1 MMQMVRE
8 HRDDLVSRVRVMTAV
23 VTGLLVAI
31 ATGFWFVQL
40 VQGDYYR
47 ELAENNRLRKLPVKA
62 PRGLIYDRK
71 GRLLVENVPS
81 YNLMIDRSRTEKL
94 GRSLWFASGVLGRPV
109 AELQKILDGYRGI
122 PEFKPVLLA
131 ENLTLSQVA
140 RFGVEG
146 LEYPEFEVEVHHLRL
161 YRHREQTAHLM
172 GYLGEV
178 TEEEIADSNGLYQPG
193 DLVGK
198 KGIEQTYDA
207 QLRGRDGERV
217 VIVDSRGELLEEY
230 KRVPAVP
237 GKNLTL
243 AIDLDLQQ
251 EAARWFNGPEKVGAV
266 VAMDPRNGEILTLV
280 SAPSYNPNL
289 FARRLQKEDWKAL
302 TSDPNH
308 PLQNRAIQ
316 NTYSPGSTFKIIM
329 ETAGLTEGIFHEHSA
344 VGCAGAKSF
353 YGRSFRCWRKGGH
366 GSVNAHRALKL
377 SCDVYFYTLGQKMGI
392 EKIARYSRVF
402 GLGSPTGIDIQGEKK
417 GLVPDP
423 EWSEKARK
431 QPWYPGET
439 ISVSIGQGPVL
450 MTPLQMAEMTALVAN
465 GGYKVKPHL
474 IKDAKLPPPE
484 HVPIDPDALRIVRGG
499 MWAVVN
505 EPGGTGY
512 GSVRLPGV
520 EIAGKSGTVQVI
532 AYAQRLRPE
541 DLPFKYRDHA
551 WFTSFAPAENP
562 ELVVTV
568 FAEHGGGGSR
578 VAGPIVQ
585 AIYAKYFGIDH
596 GKSPAP

>member
-1 MMQMVRE
+1 MMQVVRE
-8 HRDDLVSRVRVMTAV
+8 HRDDLVGRVRVLTTV
-23 VTGLLVAI
+23 VTALLVAI

-47 ELAENNRLRKLPVKA
+47 ELAENNRLRKLPIKA

-81 YNLMIDRSRTEKL
+81 YNLMIDRSRAAKL
-94 GRSLWFASGVLGRPV
+94 DHSLWFASGVLGRPV
-109 AELQKILDGYRGI
+109 ADLQAILDEYRGI

-146 LEYPEFEVEVHHLRL
+146 LEYPEFEVEVQHLRL
-161 YRHREQTAHLM
+161 YRHREQTAHLL

-178 TEEEIADSNGLYQPG
+178 TEDEIENSKGVYQPG
-193 DLVGK
+193 DMVGK

-207 QLRGRDGERV
+207 QLRGKDGERV

-237 GKNLTL
+237 GKNLQL
-243 AIDLDLQQ
+243 SIDLDLQQ
-251 EAARWFNGPEKVGAV
+251 EAARWLEGPEKVGAV

-280 SAPSYNPNL
+280 SSPSYNPNL
-289 FARRLQKEDWKAL
+289 FARRLQKKDWQALIED
-302 TSDPNH
+302 SNH

-329 ETAGLTEGIFHEHSA
+329 ETAGLTEGTFDEHTT
-344 VGCAGAKSF
+344 VGCSGAKSF
-353 YGRSFRCWRKGGH
+353 YGRPFRCWRRGGH
-366 GSVNAHRALKL
+366 GTVNAHSALKL

-392 EKIARYSRVF
+392 EKIARYARLF
-402 GLGSPTGIDIQGEKK
+402 GLGSPTGIDIQGEKR

-450 MTPLQMAEMTALVAN
+450 ITPLQMAEMTALVAN
-465 GGYKVKPHL
+465 GGYKVAPHL

-484 HVPIDPDALRIVRGG
+484 HVPIDPEALRAVRGG

-505 EPGGTGY
+505 EPGGTAY
-512 GSVRLPGV
+512 GSARLPGV

-532 AYAQRLRPE
+532 AYAQRMRPE

-578 VAGPIVQ
+578 VAAPIAQ
-585 AIYAKYFGIDH
+585 ALYAKYFGIDH
-596 GKSPAP
+596 GKSPTP